1 MNDIRVTYSGL
12 ISLVVGLVG
21 SIFGLIF
28 TLVVTRT
35 LLPEEFGTW
44 GLLLGLFGNVILFEP
59 VVGFWVTRQMA
70 RGIPSARTA
79 IFTTSLFSMVAVF
92 IFLIVVNFI
101 LNPIDVD
108 LNILFFGSILIPAI
122 FLNRTLNAICLG
134 YKPHIASMGQLVFG
148 VVQVLMVLLLI
159 FYLNLGLVG
168 LIISVLISYIGS
180 IIIQTVYCKEQ
191 LKNKIDK
198 KIIKKWLKLSWLP
211 LYPGIGH
218 TLLRFDVVIFTL
230 ITGSVIG
237 IAYWT
242 VATTLAQL
250 ITIVGGISIATYS
263 KVLEEKNKE
272 FFEDHLTHL
281 FFFAIPFTAIV
292 LVVAKPGLFLL
303 NPFYVI
309 AYPVV
314 IILTIQILLNI
325 FYMTFQSVIL
335 GSDSVDIAE
344 KSTYKQYVKS
354 KLFFMPTMLIIQF
367 ASYIIILTIVL
378 FLLSDQS
385 SEIEL
390 VIYWSMILLITQIP
404 ITIYAYFLS
413 KKEMFFT
420 LNLKSISKYLL
431 VGIIIFGSMFV
442 LTQNYFNYDEGIYIL
457 TLKLLLVVLLGFGG
471 YSFGTY
477 ILDIKIRNL
486 FQSILSE
493 IKK

>member
-1 MNDIRVTYSGL
+1 M
-12 ISLVVGLVG
+12 VGAIG
-21 SIFGLIF
+21 SILGLIF

-44 GLLLGLFGNVILFEP
+44 GLLLGLFGNIILFEP
-59 VVGFWVTRQMA
+59 IVGFWVTRQIA

-92 IFLIVVNFI
+92 VFLIVVNFI
-101 LNPIDVD
+101 INPIDVD
-108 LNILFFGSILIPAI
+108 LNILFFGSILIPVI

-134 YKPHIASMGQLVFG
+134 HKPHIASMGQLVFG
-148 VVQVLMVLLLI
+148 IVQVLTVLFFV
-159 FYLNLGLVG
+159 FYLNLGIIG
-168 LIISVLISYIGS
+168 LIISVFISYIGS
-180 IIIQTVYCKEQ
+180 IIIQTVYSKEQ
-191 LKNKIDK
+191 LKNKINK
-198 KIIKKWLKLSWLP
+198 KIIKKWLKISWLP
-211 LYPGIGH
+211 LYPGIAN
-218 TLLRFDVVIFTL
+218 TILRFDIVIFTVL
-230 ITGSVIG
+230 TGSVIG

-250 ITIVGGISIATYS
+250 ITIIGGISVATYS
-263 KVLEEKNKE
+263 KVLEEKNKD
-272 FFEDHLTHL
+272 FFQDHLTHL

-314 IILTIQILLNI
+314 IILSIQILLNV

-335 GSDSVDIAE
+335 GSDSVDNAE
-344 KSTYKQYVKS
+344 KSTIKQYVKS
-354 KLFFMPTMLIIQF
+354 KLFFMPTLLVIQF
-367 ASYIIILTIVL
+367 TSHIIILTMVIL
-378 FLLSDQS
+378 LLSDQS

-413 KKEMFFT
+413 KKEMYFK
-420 LNLKSISKYLL
+420 LNIKSISKYLL
-431 VGIIIFGSMFV
+431 VGIVVFGSMFV
-442 LTQNYFNYDEGIYIL
+442 LTQNYFNYDEDIYNLI
-457 TLKLLLVVLLGFGG
+457 LKLLLVILIGFGS
-471 YSFGTY
+471 YSLGTY
-477 ILDIKIRNL
+477 VLDLKVRNL
-486 FQSILSE
+486 FQSIFSE